1 MSIIKKSFITL
12 IVFTYFT
19 QTVAQYFWRW
29 LPIVFRVRVKNLMFQ
44 PHIYVYYVYIY
55 IESTRQSYP

>member
-29 LPIVFRVRVKNLMFQ
+29 LPIVFRVRVKNRMFQ

-55 IESTRQSYP
+55 I